1 RLLGCRCWR
10 LARSPV
16 GGATLRV
23 RGEGRAKHVV
33 LHGGGDLALMRS
45 APGFALAE
53 VAERAPVL
61 AVGEADRGEE
71 VVGAEGGTA
80 EPVREVDQ
88 HRETAVQLERAVG
101 HRDEGSLVDEVAVG
115 VEEVGR
121 RGLRDAVEPA
131 HDLWSDLIDKFP
143 HLRTR
148 FLTVCPCILDSVE
161 KWEMCLND
169 EVLQWVQSVAEGE
182 EPALAAGAGDEDKP
196 LVLQGKL
203 AHEVEGYLLHPEV
216 GGPLPRNEFVGC
228 GIPMSHPP
236 LRLGAGEEKGPLSPC
251 HHATHVETPV

>member
-1 RLLGCRCWR
+1 
-10 LARSPV
+10 
-16 GGATLRV
+16 
-23 RGEGRAKHVV
+23 
-33 LHGGGDLALMRS
+33 
-45 APGFALAE
+45 
-53 VAERAPVL
+53 
-61 AVGEADRGEE
+61 
-71 VVGAEGGTA
+71 
-80 EPVREVDQ
+80 
-88 HRETAVQLERAVG
+88 
-101 HRDEGSLVDEVAVG
+101 
-115 VEEVGR
+115 
-121 RGLRDAVEPA
+121 EPA

-216 GGPLPRNEFVGC
+216 GGPLLRNEFVGC

-251 HHATHVETPV
+251 HHATHVETPVSILRIIVVSRTPLLPALQEVEYLSYGVAAPCAKILAEQPVDVAAGE